1 MKVEKVYHTG
11 IPVNDL
17 DRARDFYTE
26 VLWLQYLGRVGGDDW
41 PRKSPEIHG
50 KRARLDRFKC
60 GDDEVVL
67 FERPQPLDRDV
78 ISEDGIAHQAFEMNW
93 EAYDEALNTVK
104 QSGKFHRCVDRKSG
118 RTIYLFDTEGNNLEL
133 HFGTPKSST
142 GVEP

>member
-1 MKVEKVYHTG
+1 MKVDKVYHMG
-11 IPVNDL
+11 IPVNDI

-26 VLWLQYLGRVGGDDW
+26 VLGLQYLGRVGGDGR

-50 KRARLDRFKC
+50 RRARLDRFKC

-67 FERPQPLDRDV
+67 FERPRPLDRDV
-78 ISEDGIAHQAFEMNW
+78 ISEDGIAHQAFEMKW
-93 EAYDEALNTVK
+93 EAYDEALKSVK
-104 QSGKFHRCVDRKSG
+104 QSGKYHRSVDRESG
-118 RTIYLFDTEGNNLEL
+118 RTIYLFDTEGNYLEL